1 MKSTKKQFYKS
12 CFYWY
17 ADINISV
24 DDFEKEFKQI
34 YNNLKFKL
42 YINDCKNDDE
52 KMSYS
57 LYLNTRC
64 DKDLFNSIIEF
75 IFKLTECKFNI
86 FYKHLDNPESK
97 SKYDYSYMIKVNK
110 KPENK
115 RWLFLDDNEE

>member
-1 MKSTKKQFYKS
+1 MKGTKKQFYKS

-24 DDFEKEFKQI
+24 DNFEEQFKQI

-42 YINDCKNDDE
+42 YINDTENDA
-52 KMSYS
+52 KKLSYS

-64 DKDLFNSIIEF
+64 DKELFNSIIEF

-97 SKYDYSYMIKVNK
+97 SKYDYSYMIKVQNK
-110 KPENK
+110 KPEK
-115 RWLFLDDNEE
+115 WFFLDEE

>member
-1 MKSTKKQFYKS
+1 MSKSTKRQFYKS

-17 ADINISV
+17 ADINFSV

-42 YINDCKNDDE
+42 YINDTENDA
-52 KMSYS
+52 KKLSYS

-64 DKDLFNSIIEF
+64 DKNLFNSIIEF

-86 FYKHLDNPESK
+86 FYKHLDNPETK
-97 SKYDYSYMIKVNK
+97 NKYDYSYMIKV
-110 KPENK
+110 ENK
-115 RWLFLDDNEE
+115 QPQRWLFLDDEE

>member
-1 MKSTKKQFYKS
+1 MSKITKRQFYKS

-17 ADINISV
+17 ADINFSV

-42 YINDCKNDDE
+42 YINDTENDA
-52 KMSYS
+52 KKLSYS

-64 DKDLFNSIIEF
+64 DKNLFNSIIEF

-86 FYKHLDNPESK
+86 FYKHLDNPETK
-97 SKYDYSYMIKVNK
+97 NKYDYSYMIKV
-110 KPENK
+110 ENK
-115 RWLFLDDNEE
+115 QPQRWLFLDDEE